1 MPRHRTAPD
10 TPSRSYPATL
20 PLVLAMTMALGPLA
34 IDAYLPAFPQ
44 MARELG
50 VGVSEVSRSLSI
62 YIFALALGQLVGG
75 PLSDQWGRSRLMIAG
90 LAIFA
95 LASLAITQVTSL
107 PALLALRAV
116 QAFGSGWVMVLIPAL
131 VRDRVHGQEAAKLFS
146 MIGLIMVV
154 APGVAPSLGTA
165 LLALSGWHGIF
176 AFLAVYAL
184 CLIPLQARVVLRAS
198 AIGGQAGAARPAAD
212 GESTLLTRYRAVLT
226 TRPAL
231 AHLALQAFAF
241 SVMMLFITHASFI
254 YQSHFGRSESSFSL
268 LFGANI
274 VMMLV
279 VNLTNRALLN
289 RFASRQILVACLCLQ
304 FTGVLLLCLATA
316 LDVSIWLFLPAMM
329 LTIGAQGGIVPNN
342 QACYMEFFSRHG
354 GTAASLLG
362 ATQFGIAGGLSALST
377 LLPET
382 LGYVIAAMFACSLT
396 CIAVVILALRPGRR
410 SE

>member
-1 MPRHRTAPD
+1 
-10 TPSRSYPATL
+10 
-20 PLVLAMTMALGPLA
+20 MTMALGPLA

-50 VGVSEVSRSLSI
+50 VGVSDVSRSLSI

-75 PLSDQWGRSRLMIAG
+75 PLSDQWKRSRVMMAG

-95 LASLAITQVTSL
+95 LASLAITQVESL
-107 PALLALRAV
+107 NSLLVLRAV

-154 APGVAPSLGTA
+154 APGIAPSLGTV
-165 LLALSGWHGIF
+165 LLSLGGWHGIF

-184 CLIPLQARVVLRAS
+184 CLMPLQARVVLRTPPVEADATPRPS
-198 AIGGQAGAARPAAD
+198 GGH
-212 GESTLLTRYRAVLT
+212 ENSLLARYRSVLT

-231 AHLALQAFAF
+231 PHLALQAFAF

-254 YQSHFGRSESSFSL
+254 YQRHFDRSESVFSL

-289 RFASRQILVACLCLQ
+289 RFASRQILVACLSLQ
-304 FTGVLLLCLATA
+304 FIGVVLLCLATV
-316 LDVSIWLFLPAMM
+316 LNVSVWLFLPAMM
-329 LTIGAQGGIVPNN
+329 MTIGAQGGIAPNN
-342 QACYMEFFSRHG
+342 QACYMEYFGRNG
-354 GTAASLLG
+354 GTAASLMG
-362 ATQFGIAGGLSALST
+362 ATQFGIAGTLSALST

-382 LGYVIAAMFACSLT
+382 LGFVIGAMFTCSLI
-396 CIAVVILALRPGRR
+396 CIGVVVLALRPGRR
-410 SE
+410 RTA